1 MDRQWKLGEDMYET
15 DNILDG
21 ITFDHVILALH
32 CGERVIDEKAVRRV
46 VKEILEIQMQDFEYI
61 LNNNIDEIIARAKRG
76 RE

>member
-1 MDRQWKLGEDMYET
+1 MDRQWKLGEDMHET

-21 ITFDHVILALH
+21 ITFDDVILVLH
-32 CGERVIDEKAVRRV
+32 SGERVIDEKAVRRV

-61 LNNNIDEIIARAKRG
+61 LNNNINEIIARAKVG

>member
-21 ITFDHVILALH
+21 ITFDDVILALH
-32 CGERVIDEKAVRRV
+32 SGERIIDEKAVRRV

-61 LNNNIDEIIARAKRG
+61 LNNNIKEIIARAKAG

>member
-1 MDRQWKLGEDMYET
+1 MDRQWKLGEDMHET

-21 ITFDHVILALH
+21 ITFDDVILALH
-32 CGERVIDEKAVRRV
+32 SGERVIDEKAVRRV

-61 LNNNIDEIIARAKRG
+61 LNNNINEIIARAKRG

>member
-21 ITFDHVILALH
+21 ITFNDVILALH
-32 CGERVIDEKAVRRV
+32 SGERVIDEKAVRKV